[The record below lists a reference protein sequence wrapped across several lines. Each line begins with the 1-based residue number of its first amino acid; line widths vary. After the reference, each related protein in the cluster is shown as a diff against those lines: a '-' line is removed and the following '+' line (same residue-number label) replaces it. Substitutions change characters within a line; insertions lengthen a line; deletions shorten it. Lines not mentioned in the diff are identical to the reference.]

1 MGILSKSQLSGFR
14 NTTRTFSKSINESL
28 SEYSNE
34 SKYGK
39 VTIFLSHKHDE
50 RESLDGAISFLK
62 NFGVEVYVDW
72 LDEGMPKTTSGKTA
86 KRIKEKIKENQKF
99 IFLATEGAINS
110 KWCNWELGFGDSH
123 KYMDNI
129 ALFPVRNDYDS
140 FSGSEYL
147 NIYPRIEYV
156 EANTVTRKIGG
167 YFNSGYYVITPRDDD
182 GTSRYIRIVDWLKE

>member
-1 MGILSKSQLSGFR
+1 
-14 NTTRTFSKSINESL
+14 
-28 SEYSNE
+28 
-34 SKYGK
+34 
-39 VTIFLSHKHDE
+39 
-50 RESLDGAISFLK
+50 
-62 NFGVEVYVDW
+62 
-72 LDEGMPKTTSGKTA
+72 
-86 KRIKEKIKENQKF
+86 
-99 IFLATEGAINS
+99 
-110 KWCNWELGFGDSH
+110 
-123 KYMDNI
+123 MDNI